1 MRQSRAGGPG
11 VHLRAHNDQSMG
23 MVAAM
28 MPAMMSNN
36 NYLGHERLY
45 HGHAR
50 RGKKYSEGD

>member
-1 MRQSRAGGPG
+1 M
-11 VHLRAHNDQSMG
+11 HLWANNDQSMR

-45 HGHAR
+45 HCDTR

>member
-1 MRQSRAGGPG
+1 MRLSRAGIPS
-11 VHLRAHNDQSMG
+11 VHLRAHNDQSMR

-45 HGHAR
+45 HCHTG